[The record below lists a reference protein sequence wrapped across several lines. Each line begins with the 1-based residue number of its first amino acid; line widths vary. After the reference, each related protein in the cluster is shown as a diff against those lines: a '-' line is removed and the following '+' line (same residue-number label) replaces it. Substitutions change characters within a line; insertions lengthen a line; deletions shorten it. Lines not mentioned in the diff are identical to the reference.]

1 MSNQSINLK
10 DYEIV
15 YNNGTSDAVWPLEN
29 DIVLAPGESAVI
41 WRVLQTVLNTG
52 VDDDSFID
60 YWKKQTSNADLNLV
74 RGKKFTR
81 SVCNGLANS
90 GERSMVIRAKVTREV
105 LTMVA
110 YNGKG
115 NIEANQSITFT
126 YTDGTE
132 GAISNYTAAPTPG
145 STEDGQVTGTYNLYE
160 RPCPCSYCGSCA
172 VCQRSM
178 LLIDEVNEL
187 IPGQRI
193 TATFWVDP
201 AREIFKGHCPGA
213 PVLPGVYTMEA
224 TAQATDLVLMT
235 KPAYADKVPLFLG
248 INNVKFRKKI
258 LPGDTLEIHAELLSE
273 RAKKAIATCKCA
285 VYTAGDLAAETGV
298 TIAMR

>member
-1 MSNQSINLK
+1 
-10 DYEIV
+10 
-15 YNNGTSDAVWPLEN
+15 
-29 DIVLAPGESAVI
+29 
-41 WRVLQTVLNTG
+41 
-52 VDDDSFID
+52 
-60 YWKKQTSNADLNLV
+60 
-74 RGKKFTR
+74 
-81 SVCNGLANS
+81 
-90 GERSMVIRAKVTREV
+90 
-105 LTMVA
+105 
-110 YNGKG
+110 
-115 NIEANQSITFT
+115 
-126 YTDGTE
+126 
-132 GAISNYTAAPTPG
+132 
-145 STEDGQVTGTYNLYE
+145 
-160 RPCPCSYCGSCA
+160 
-172 VCQRSM
+172 M

-248 INNVKFRKKI
+248 KKI